1 MKKLLFVLSIIFVV
15 LTFVG
20 AFIVIRSGGTKN
32 AGYAVIPMV
41 IAIACTVGCKSLK
54 K

>member
-1 MKKLLFVLSIIFVV
+1 MKKLLFALSIIFVV

-20 AFIVIRSGGTKN
+20 AVLVLKSGGTKN
-32 AGYAVIPMV
+32 AGYAVVPMV
-41 IAIACTVGCKSLK
+41 LAMACSVGCKSCK